1 MQQSR
6 LNELEKHAM
15 KIGIIGTGNI
25 GGALARKLSAA
36 GHDVRVANSSGT
48 EGVRAFAHGIGAEP
62 TDVHG
67 AVAGADVVILAIL
80 LPAMRALPTNLFAG
94 VPIETTIIDTS
105 HYYPGLR
112 DSRILEIDNGLAESV
127 WVARQIGRPVIKAFN
142 NALAYTLAELG
153 KPRGASQRL
162 AIAVAG
168 DDVGAKQTAM
178 GLVDQMG
185 FDPVDAGSLQDSW
198 RQQPSTPAYG
208 CDYEAETM
216 REALAA
222 AIPGVSATKRDQLPE
237 HFAKLGPNPS
247 HADVVAMNRRLNSVV
262 G

>member
-1 MQQSR
+1 
-6 LNELEKHAM
+6 M

-36 GHDVRVANSSGT
+36 GHDVRVANSSGI
-48 EGVRAFAHGIGAEP
+48 EGVRAFAHEIGAVP
-62 TDVHG
+62 TDAQG
-67 AVAGADVVILAIL
+67 AVAGADVVILAVP
-80 LPAMRALPTNLFAG
+80 LPAMRALPADLFAR

-105 HYYPGLR
+105 NYYPGLR
-112 DSRILEIDNGLAESV
+112 DSRIPEIDDGMTESV
-127 WVARQIGRPVIKAFN
+127 WVAQQVGRPVIKAFN

-153 KPRGASQRL
+153 KPKGTPHRL

-168 DDVGAKQTAM
+168 DDVRSKQTAM
-178 GLVDQMG
+178 TLVDQTG
-185 FDPVDAGSLQDSW
+185 FDPVDAGSLEESW
-198 RQQPSTPAYG
+198 RQQPSTPAYC
-208 CDYEAETM
+208 CDYDAETM
-216 REALAA
+216 RKALAA

-247 HADVVAMNRRLNSVV
+247 HADVIAMNRRVNSVI

>member
-1 MQQSR
+1 
-6 LNELEKHAM
+6 M

-48 EGVRAFAHGIGAEP
+48 EGARAFAREIGAEP

-67 AVAGADVVILAIL
+67 AVAGVNVIILAIP
-80 LPAMRALPTNLFAG
+80 LPAMRELPANLFDR

-105 HYYPGLR
+105 NYYPGLR
-112 DSRILEIDNGLAESV
+112 DSRIPEIDDGLTESV

-153 KPRGASQRL
+153 KPKGTPSRL

-168 DDVGAKQTAM
+168 DDVRSKQQRWN
-178 GLVDQMG
+178 LSIRQ
-185 FDPVDAGSLQDSW
+185 GSIQSTQAHSKTPGDNS
-198 RQQPSTPAYG
+198 RQRHRTVAT
-208 CDYEAETM
+208 TM

-222 AIPGVSATKRDQLPE
+222 AIPGVAAMKRDQLPE
-237 HFAKLGPNPS
+237 HFAKLGSNPC
-247 HADVVAMNRRLNSVV
+247 HADVVAMNRRVNSAV